1 VTTVPGG
8 SGNPEPSYG
17 NDGAMESQHQAFHS
31 SLEISQKTRDSHIP
45 TAPATGCF
53 TERKTKAKKPKCRLH
68 KNLDTTGDSGA
79 LLSLCKNLRKF
90 YSIRCRG

>member
-1 VTTVPGG
+1 MTTVPGG

-45 TAPATGCF
+45 TAPATVALQNEKQKEKNRMPF
-53 TERKTKAKKPKCRLH
+53 TQK
-68 KNLDTTGDSGA
+68 S
-79 LLSLCKNLRKF
+79 
-90 YSIRCRG
+90 